1 MANTISTLSYANTFG
16 DWVVATNAVVKENND
31 LAANNFVKPTGT
43 LFLNDPTLGLQ
54 SSNTIVAGQLS
65 VQGIGSSAY
74 VQNNLRVDNQ
84 VYFTNT
90 QLSLVASGQA
100 NIGGPLL
107 ALGSGTGLTVSNTAN
122 VGGQLNVTGAARL
135 GNTLTV
141 AGKTQINNELTVT
154 GNTLISNSVHVSG
167 DTHINNTLSVLAN
180 TDISGYASV
189 YYDLSANNL
198 VTGNNTHTRTL
209 DVTNTAT
216 MNVVQANT
224 SVNTTTLSVVNT
236 SHTNNLTANNRVTS
250 NIANTGVLSVS
261 TTTYSN
267 NIVANTSVTVP
278 SANIGTILDA
288 NNAAG
293 FFKTIETTGQVSV
306 GGNFIINGATVYS
319 TNNFTLSANASSGI
333 TSYVNVNRGSSGA
346 NASIR
351 WNEATKYWDILD
363 VNTGG
368 SYSKILTAN
377 LISDSVTSTSQSN
390 IASSNAANILNNSI
404 IAANTSMKSYVDTAN
419 TNMKAYVDSANT
431 SMKGYVDTANTNM
444 KAYVDAANTSM
455 QGYVDSRSTANIAEN
470 SANLYFTT
478 ARARASISA
487 TGSLSYNSTSGVVS
501 FTQGNTDTVSE
512 GTNNQYFTTARA
524 RASISASGSL
534 SYNSTSGVMSFTQG
548 NTDTVTEGTTNKY
561 YTDARARA
569 SISVSGSLSY
579 NSSTGTISYTYVT
592 PNTSQ
597 VVEGTNLY
605 YTDARARAAISVS
618 GSLSYSNTTGVLSY
632 TTPSTS
638 GITEGTN
645 LYYTN
650 ARARAAVSAS
660 GSLSYDSSTG
670 VFSFTQAT
678 INYSNDSNSTY
689 QVLWG
694 SGSTGFYGTAGIYVN
709 PYYDNFYANGDIVA
723 YASSDKQFKENV
735 RDIPNALEKVDAI
748 GGKFFDWTDKFIEER
763 GGESYHHQKEDL
775 GVIAQDVQAVLP
787 VAVRTRGDGSLAVNY
802 EKMVALAF
810 QAIKELKAEVEEL
823 KKQLP

>member
-31 LAANNFVKPTGT
+31 LAANNYVKPSGT
-43 LFLNDPTLGLQ
+43 LYLSDPTLGLQ
-54 SSNTIVAGQLS
+54 SGNTIVTGQLS

-74 VQNNLRVDNQ
+74 IQNNLRVDTQ
-84 VYFTNT
+84 TYLTNT

-100 NIGGPLL
+100 NVGGLLL
-107 ALGSGTGLTVSNTAN
+107 ALGSGTGLIVANTAN

-154 GNTLISNSVHVSG
+154 GNTLISNSVHISG
-167 DTHINNTLSVLAN
+167 DTHINNTLSVLAI

-189 YYDLSANNL
+189 YYDLSANNV
-198 VTGNNTHTRTL
+198 VTGNNTHTQTL

-216 MNVVQANT
+216 VNVLQANST
-224 SVNTTTLSVVNT
+224 VNTTTISVVNT
-236 SHTNNLTANNRVTS
+236 AHTNNLTANNRVTAP
-250 NIANTGVLSVS
+250 IANAGVLSVS
-261 TTTYSN
+261 STTYTKDL
-267 NIVANTSVTVP
+267 VANTSLTVP
-278 SANIGTILDA
+278 TANVSLTLDA
-288 NNAAG
+288 NAASG
-293 FFKTIETTGQVSV
+293 FFKTLETTGQVSV

-319 TNNFTLSANASSGI
+319 TNTFTLSANA
-333 TSYVNVNRGSSGA
+333 TSAVTSFFNVNRGSSGA

-351 WNEATKYWDILD
+351 WNEASKYWDILD

-368 SYSKILTAN
+368 SYSKVLTAN
-377 LISDSVTSTSQSN
+377 LISDSVISTSQSN
-390 IASSNAANILNNSI
+390 IASSNAANILNNTI
-404 IAANTSMKSYVDTAN
+404 ITANNSMKSYVDTANTSLKSYVDTANTSMKSYVDTAN
-419 TNMKAYVDSANT
+419 TSMKSYVDGANT
-431 SMKGYVDTANTNM
+431 SMK
-444 KAYVDAANTSM
+444 S
-455 QGYVDSRSTANIAEN
+455 YVDSRSTANIAEN
-470 SANLYFTT
+470 AANLYFTT

-487 TGSLSYNSTSGVVS
+487 TGSLSYSNTTGVVS

-512 GTNNQYFTTARA
+512 GATNLYFTTSRA
-524 RASISASGSL
+524 RGSISATGSL
-534 SYNSTSGVMSFTQG
+534 SYSNTTGVMSFTQG
-548 NTDTVTEGTTNKY
+548 NTDTITEGTTNKY
-561 YTDARARA
+561 YTDTRARA
-569 SISVSGSLSY
+569 SISVSGSLAY
-579 NSSTGTISYTYVT
+579 NSSTGVISYTYVT
-592 PNTSQ
+592 PNTTS
-597 VVEGTNLY
+597 VSEGTNLY
-605 YTDARARAAISVS
+605 YTDARARAAVSAS
-618 GSLSYSNTTGVLSY
+618 GSLSYNSSTGVFSY

-660 GSLSYDSSTG
+660 GSLSYDSATG
-670 VFSFTQAT
+670 VFSFSQAT

-709 PYYDNFYANGDIVA
+709 PFYDNIYANGDIVA

-735 RDIPNALEKVDAI
+735 RDIPDALAKVEAI
-748 GGKFFDWTDKFIEER
+748 GGKLFDWTDKFIEER
-763 GGESYHHQKEDL
+763 GGDSYHHQKEDL
-775 GVIAQDVQAVLP
+775 GVIAQDVEAVLP